1 MHVVFYVFFLYVSV
15 IDLKV
20 VILIFDD
27 FFFFILNFATNETF
41 ILH

>member
-1 MHVVFYVFFLYVSV
+1 MFFYMFLLYVSV

-20 VILIFDD
+20 VILIFDENI
-27 FFFFILNFATNETF
+27 FFNFATNETF